1 MALGDWLAL
10 PGDQVFLKAGGPS
23 SKGPASGQQP
33 GWGDGR
39 WVAAGG
45 KDTHFLGVQYVWHCT
60 QSWTAH
66 PKRQDM
72 RTHEQTGSVHLA
84 RSRMQR
90 PGPRAP
96 RRI

>member
-1 MALGDWLAL
+1 MHLPGAGAALQDLKDTRGRRGPARGSQVALGDWLAL

-45 KDTHFLGVQYVWHCT
+45 KDTHFLGV
-60 QSWTAH
+60 
-66 PKRQDM
+66 
-72 RTHEQTGSVHLA
+72 
-84 RSRMQR
+84 
-90 PGPRAP
+90 
-96 RRI
+96 